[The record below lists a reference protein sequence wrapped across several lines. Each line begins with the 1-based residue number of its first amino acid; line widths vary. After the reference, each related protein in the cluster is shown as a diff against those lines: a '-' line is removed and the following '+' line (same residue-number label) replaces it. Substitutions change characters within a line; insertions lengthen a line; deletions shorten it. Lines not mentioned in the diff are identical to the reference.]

1 MAFLSIILIIVVP
14 ISVLALLARAIWR
27 AWSSYDVFLNNRFR
41 IGISEQRFALEQFVL
56 AYTAR
61 FQGSLIVLSL
71 LSLPSA
77 WLLLEIP
84 KHIINH
90 ALSDDHGVMTFLGLQ
105 LAQVE
110 LLFALC
116 ASYLAFLG
124 LGGML
129 KFLANQ
135 RRGRISERLIRRL
148 RLKIIRAARQESNPD
163 RRSALA
169 AVAVQEVEPVGYFG
183 GSLTVVPLL
192 QGGTLIVSISFLL
205 AQNIALALAALCM
218 LPVQLI
224 VLPRLQR
231 NLNAIVRERVLKTRG
246 LSSLMLH
253 NTPTLIKAQD
263 RHRDQS
269 NHEAILAVKELE
281 SIRVRINDQK
291 GFLKGTYNF
300 TSNLTPFFFFT
311 IGGYLVIQDKL
322 TVGALVAAL
331 AAYREVAPALREL
344 FQFSQSWSDARARF
358 EEITRATTPTV
369 PPTATLHA
377 AKTGTLG

>member
-1 MAFLSIILIIVVP
+1 
-14 ISVLALLARAIWR
+14 
-27 AWSSYDVFLNNRFR
+27 
-41 IGISEQRFALEQFVL
+41 
-56 AYTAR
+56 
-61 FQGSLIVLSL
+61 
-71 LSLPSA
+71 
-77 WLLLEIP
+77 
-84 KHIINH
+84 
-90 ALSDDHGVMTFLGLQ
+90 
-105 LAQVE
+105 
-110 LLFALC
+110 
-116 ASYLAFLG
+116 
-124 LGGML
+124 
-129 KFLANQ
+129 
-135 RRGRISERLIRRL
+135 
-148 RLKIIRAARQESNPD
+148 
-163 RRSALA
+163 
-169 AVAVQEVEPVGYFG
+169 
-183 GSLTVVPLL
+183 
-192 QGGTLIVSISFLL
+192 
-205 AQNIALALAALCM
+205 
-218 LPVQLI
+218 
-224 VLPRLQR
+224 
-231 NLNAIVRERVLKTRG
+231 
-246 LSSLMLH
+246 MLH